1 MNHRQEK
8 QAKMSDAEVMTTALV
23 ASLYFG
29 GNYQLARQLL
39 HEQNYIPQMLS
50 KSRFSRRLHRIKPMF
65 LTLFG
70 VLSEAFKAENSE
82 NIYAIDTVPIAVC
95 DNIRI
100 PRAKLYQEEVYRGY
114 KASKK
119 RYFYGLKIHLLVT
132 ATGQPVE
139 FFLTPGSWGDIS
151 GLPFFDFDLPQGS
164 RIFADKAYNNYEIED
179 ILEDANLHLQPIR
192 KVNSLRPHPHFRV
205 YLAQYYRKRVET
217 AFSLIERLL
226 PHCIHA
232 TTDVGF
238 ELKVVLFV
246 LASAINSL

>member
-1 MNHRQEK
+1 L
-8 QAKMSDAEVMTTALV
+8 AGLPL
-23 ASLYFG
+23 LY
-29 GNYQLARQLL
+29 
-39 HEQNYIPQMLS
+39 EQNYIPQMLS

-70 VLSEAFKAENSE
+70 VLSEVFKKENSE
-82 NIYAIDTVPIAVC
+82 SIYAIDTVPIAIC

-100 PRAKLYQEEVYRGY
+100 SRAKLYQEAVYRGY
-114 KASKK
+114 QASKK

-132 ATGQPVE
+132 AAGQPVE
-139 FFLTPGSWGDIS
+139 FFLTEGSWGDIS
-151 GLPFFDFDLPQGS
+151 GLPFFDFDLPHGS

-179 ILEDANLHLQPIR
+179 ILQDVNLHLQPIR
-192 KVNSLRPHPHFRV
+192 KVNSLRPHPPFRV

-217 AFSLIERLL
+217 AFSSIERLL
-226 PHCIHA
+226 PHSIHA

-246 LASAINSL
+246 LASAINCL